1 MGVSGQQVMTT
12 ATSGGAAFADAV
24 MTALGNGHAIRSAR
38 EGIRVSQSALARE
51 MGVHPSFI
59 AKVEAGERTMTADMT
74 QRAWAALAT
83 LDENYRR
90 PVTIRLEGERPI
102 ATGTEQL

>member
-1 MGVSGQQVMTT
+1 MTT
-12 ATSGGAAFADAV
+12 ASGAGAAFAGAI
-24 MTALGNGHAIRSAR
+24 MEALGNGHAIRSAR

-59 AKVEAGERTMTADMT
+59 AKVEAGERTMTADLT
-74 QRAWAALAT
+74 QRCWQALAT

-90 PVTIRLEGERPI
+90 PVAIRIEGEHAI
-102 ATGTEQL
+102 ASGVEQV